1 MYNDSHEDI
10 MNAEVALQINNI
22 EIQSA
27 KPVLKW
33 AGGKGM
39 LLPQLSEKFPNKLRC
54 GAIKKYIEP
63 FVGGGAVFFDL
74 SNSYYFKKAYLFD
87 INPEL
92 VILYNIIKH
101 NVIELIDELDSLQTS
116 FLSSA
121 DRKEFY
127 YQMRDEYNSFDKK
140 VNVNNYS
147 LSFIRRA
154 ALTVFLNRTCFNGLF
169 RVNSKGLFNVPMGS
183 YKNPRI
189 LDTENLIAVS
199 KALSRATILQADF
212 SKALEFSDKDT
223 FIYYDPPYRPLRD
236 SSFTTYA
243 VETFD
248 DNEQIRLKMVFDEA
262 HRLGALQMLSNSD
275 PTNVASDPFFD
286 NLYKDYNIC
295 RILAKRL
302 INANPDGRSEIQE
315 ILITNYG
322 A

>member
-1 MYNDSHEDI
+1 MLGL
-10 MNAEVALQINNI
+10 ALQKNS
-22 EIQSA
+22 EVHFAS
-27 KPVLKW
+27 PVLKW

-63 FVGGGAVFFDL
+63 FVGGGAVFFDI
-74 SNSYYFKKAYLFD
+74 SNSYYFEEAYLFD

-92 VILYNIIKH
+92 VILYNVIKN
-101 NVIELIDELDSLQTS
+101 NVLELIDELDNLQKS
-116 FLSSA
+116 YLSSN
-121 DRKEFY
+121 DRKKFY
-127 YQMRDEYNSFDKK
+127 YQMRSEYNSFDKK
-140 VNVNNYS
+140 VDANNYS

-189 LDTENLIAVS
+189 LDAENLIVVS
-199 KALSRATILQADF
+199 KTLSKATILQVDF
-212 SKALEFSDKDT
+212 AKVLEFVDRDT
-223 FIYYDPPYRPLRD
+223 FIYYDPPYRPLKD

-248 DNEQIRLKMVFDEA
+248 DNEQIRLKEVFEQA
-262 HRLGALQMLSNSD
+262 HKLGALQMLSNSD
-275 PTNVASDPFFD
+275 PTNVGTDPFFD
-286 NLYKDYNIC
+286 DLYKDYNIY

-302 INANPDGRSEIQE
+302 INSNSDGRGEIRE
-315 ILITNYG
+315 LLITNYG
-322 A
+322 V

>member
-1 MYNDSHEDI
+1 MTL
-10 MNAEVALQINNI
+10 ALQPINDKDNFASPI
-22 EIQSA
+22 
-27 KPVLKW
+27 LKW
-33 AGGKGM
+33 AGGKGQ
-39 LLPQLSEKFPNKLRC
+39 LLPQLTKKFPNKLRC

-63 FVGGGAVFFDL
+63 FVGGGAVFFDI
-74 SNSYYFKKAYLFD
+74 SNSYYFEEAYLFD

-92 VILYNIIKH
+92 VILYNVIKN
-101 NVIELIDELDSLQTS
+101 NVSELIDELERLQIS
-116 FLSSA
+116 YFSST

-127 YQMRDEYNSFDKK
+127 YQMRNEYNSFDKK
-140 VNVNNYS
+140 IDANNYS

-183 YKNPRI
+183 YKTPRI
-189 LDTENLIAVS
+189 LDRENLIAVS
-199 KALSRATILQADF
+199 KALRKATILQTDF
-212 SKALEFSDKDT
+212 SKTLEFADSET
-223 FIYYDPPYRPLRD
+223 FIYYDPPYRPLKD

-248 DNEQIRLKMVFDEA
+248 DNEQIRLKNVFEQA
-262 HRLGALQMLSNSD
+262 HELGALQMLSNSD
-275 PTNVASDPFFD
+275 PTNVGPDPFFD
-286 NLYKDYNIC
+286 DLYQDYNIY

-302 INANPDGRSEIQE
+302 INANSDGRGEIRE

>member
-1 MYNDSHEDI
+1 MPELAVQKTNE
-10 MNAEVALQINNI
+10 INFA
-22 EIQSA
+22 S
-27 KPVLKW
+27 PVLKW
-33 AGGKGM
+33 AGGKGQ
-39 LLPQLSEKFPNKLRC
+39 LLPQLSPKLPNKLRC

-63 FVGGGAVFFDL
+63 FVGGGAVFFDI
-74 SNSYYFKKAYLFD
+74 SNSYYFEEAYLFD

-92 VILYNIIKH
+92 VILYNVIKK
-101 NVIELIDELDSLQTS
+101 NVLELIDELESLQTS
-116 FLSSA
+116 YFSST

-140 VNVNNYS
+140 IDANNYS

-189 LDTENLIAVS
+189 LDRENLIAVS
-199 KALSRATILQADF
+199 KALSKATILQADF
-212 SKALEFSDKDT
+212 AKALDFADNNT
-223 FIYYDPPYRPLRD
+223 FIYYDPPYRPLKD

-248 DNEQIRLKMVFDEA
+248 DNEQIRLKNVFEQA
-262 HRLGALQMLSNSD
+262 HKLGALQMLSNSD
-275 PTNVASDPFFD
+275 PTNVGPDPFFD
-286 NLYKDYNIC
+286 DLYQDYNIY

-302 INANPDGRSEIQE
+302 INANSDGRGEIRE

-322 A
+322 V

>member
-1 MYNDSHEDI
+1 MLEL
-10 MNAEVALQINNI
+10 ALQNNN
-22 EIQSA
+22 ENELAS
-27 KPVLKW
+27 PVLKW

-63 FVGGGAVFFDL
+63 FVGGGAVFFDI
-74 SNSYYFKKAYLFD
+74 SNSYYFEKAYLFD

-92 VILYNIIKH
+92 VILYNVIKN
-101 NVIELIDELDSLQTS
+101 NVFELIEELDSLQKIYL
-116 FLSSA
+116 LSS

-127 YQMRDEYNSFDKK
+127 YKMRNEYNAFDKK
-140 VNVNNYS
+140 INANNYS

-189 LDTENLIAVS
+189 LDTENLTAVS
-199 KALSRATILQADF
+199 KALCKATIMQADF
-212 SKALEFSDKDT
+212 SHTLEFADNDA
-223 FIYYDPPYRPLRD
+223 FIYYDPPYRPLKD

-243 VETFD
+243 TETFD
-248 DNEQIRLKMVFDEA
+248 DTEQIRLKTVFEQA
-262 HRLGALQMLSNSD
+262 HQKGALQMLSNSD
-275 PTNVASDPFFD
+275 PTNVGPDFFFD
-286 NLYKDYNIC
+286 DLYQDYNIY
-295 RILAKRL
+295 RIFAKRL
-302 INANPDGRSEIQE
+302 INANSDGRGEIRE
-315 ILITNYG
+315 ILVTNYS